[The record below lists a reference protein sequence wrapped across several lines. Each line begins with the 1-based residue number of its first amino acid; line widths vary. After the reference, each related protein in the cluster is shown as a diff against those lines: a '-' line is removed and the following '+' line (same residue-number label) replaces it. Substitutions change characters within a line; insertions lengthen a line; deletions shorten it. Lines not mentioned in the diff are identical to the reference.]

1 MAGENRCFPCFFL
14 SFFCLWIGVV
24 CPGVFFQTKGVIMY
38 WSDAIVWYKGRIIMS
53 IDYKN
58 KGLTLLKKGQSGI
71 IHAVFSRFG
80 LILLMLIAQVLILF
94 SIFQWFRG
102 VIPHIFGGTVILTSV
117 IVVYLLNNRLNPTAK
132 ITWLIV
138 ILLLPVF
145 GVLLFVYTQSDL
157 GHRVLKDWTNKVIT
171 DTKACIRQDED
182 VTARLAGENGGVAAL
197 ARYMSRS
204 GCHPVYDKT
213 AVTYFPLGEDKFD
226 AMLRELAAAK
236 HFIFLEYFIVS
247 EGIMWGRVLEILA
260 QKAAE
265 GVDVR
270 VMYDGTCEFALLPH
284 DYPKRLR
291 KLGIKCKIF
300 APVSPFVST
309 HYNYRDHRKILV
321 IDGHTAFNGGVNLAD
336 EYINQKVKFGHWK
349 DTAVMVKGEAVKSF
363 TLMFLQMWGM
373 DGGKAEF
380 ETFLA
385 YPALPVQEARG
396 YVIPY
401 GDRPLD
407 EDQLGER
414 VYMDMLNRALQYVH
428 IMTPYLILDGET
440 ETALKFA
447 AERGVEVVLLLPGI
461 PDKRIPYALAKT
473 HYASLLESG
482 VKIFEYTPG
491 FVHAKVFVS
500 DDREAVVGTINLDY
514 RSLYHH
520 FECATYMYGTDCIPK
535 IEADFQATLK
545 KCRRVTKETVRHEKW
560 TVKLLGSLMKV
571 AAPLL

>member
-1 MAGENRCFPCFFL
+1 
-14 SFFCLWIGVV
+14 
-24 CPGVFFQTKGVIMY
+24 
-38 WSDAIVWYKGRIIMS
+38 MS

-80 LILLMLIAQVLILF
+80 LILLMLVAQVLILF
-94 SIFQWFRG
+94 SIFQWFQAM
-102 VIPHIFGGTVILTSV
+102 IPHIFGGTVVLTSV
-117 IVVYLLNNRLNPTAK
+117 IVVYLLNNRINPTAK

-138 ILLLPVF
+138 ILILPVF
-145 GVLLFVYTQSDL
+145 GVLLFLYTQSDL
-157 GHRVLKDWTNKVIT
+157 GHRVLKEWANKMVS
-171 DTKACIRQDED
+171 DTRTGIRQDER
-182 VTARLAGENGGVAAL
+182 VMERLAEENGGAAAL
-197 ARYMSRS
+197 AHYMGRS

-213 AVTYFPLGEDKFD
+213 AVTYFPLGEEKFEE
-226 AMLRELAAAK
+226 MLKQLEAAQ
-236 HFIFLEYFIVS
+236 HFIFMEYFIVS

-260 QKAAE
+260 RKAAA

-291 KLGIKCKIF
+291 RLGIKCKIF
-300 APVSPFVST
+300 APASPFVST

-321 IDGHTAFNGGVNLAD
+321 IDGQTAFNGGVNLSD

-349 DTAVMVKGEAVKSF
+349 DTAVMLKGEAVKSF
-363 TLMFLQMWGM
+363 TLMFLQMWM
-373 DGGKAEF
+373 VDGGQAEF

-385 YPALPVQEARG
+385 YPTLEVRDAKG

-407 EDQLGER
+407 EDQVGER
-414 VYMDMLNRALQYVH
+414 VYMDMLNRALKYVH
-428 IMTPYLILDGET
+428 IMTPYLILDGEM

-447 AERGVEVVLLLPGI
+447 AERGVEVAVLLPGI

-520 FECATYMYGTDCIPK
+520 FECATYMYGTDCIPQ
-535 IEADFQATLK
+535 IEADFQATLA
-545 KCRRVTKETVRHEKW
+545 KCRQVTKETVRHEKW
-560 TVKLLGSLMKV
+560 TMKLLGSLMKV